1 MSMRRYFPAHIGE
14 SLRGLQSQLNML
26 GYSPHSNEEVLGD
39 DFEELLGAAAAAP
52 RGSALQRLGQ
62 AAALQRLGRHAP
74 TTHVVPSQY
83 KDSNGFGISITGTI
97 LVGQFSAT
105 QYPTVSGNT
114 RAFVSIKPQKLIL
127 DEDLIFNWENSS
139 GTATTVASVDNAGDL
154 VLISAYVG
162 NKNVFAT
169 APTQGTGFSGR
180 ALSNVAL
187 GNGVSWPTV
196 NPGIDVTVT
205 VGVKT
210 TAQYRSAP
218 PSGFSQADLVSVQL
232 ICQLNVFGEQLR

>member
-1 MSMRRYFPAHIGE
+1 MRYFPTSIGE

-26 GYSPHSNEEVLGD
+26 GTMYSDQEIVGDDFDEVLG
-39 DFEELLGAAAAAP
+39 AVP
-52 RGSALQRLGQ
+52 QRPALQRLGQ
-62 AAALQRLGRHAP
+62 QAAMNRLARHAP
-74 TTHVVPSQY
+74 TTHTVPSAY
-83 KDSNGFGISITGTI
+83 KDSNGFGVNCTGTI
-97 LVGQFSAT
+97 LAGQFSAT
-105 QYPTVSGNT
+105 QYPTVNGNT

-127 DEDLIFNWENSS
+127 DEDLIFTWTNSS
-139 GTATTVASVDNAGDL
+139 GTVTTVASVDNAGDL
-154 VLISAYVG
+154 LLISAYVG

-196 NPGIDVTVT
+196 NPGIDVVITL
-205 VGVKT
+205 GVKP

-218 PSGFSQADLVSVQL
+218 PSGYAQTDLVSVQIL
-232 ICQLNVFGEQLR
+232 AQLNVFGEQLR

>member
-1 MSMRRYFPAHIGE
+1 MRYFPSHIGE

-26 GYSPHSNEEVLGD
+26 GTMYNDEEILGD
-39 DFEELLGAAAAAP
+39 DFDEVLGAAPPARRP
-52 RGSALQRLGQ
+52 GSALQRLGQ

-74 TTHVVPSQY
+74 TTHTVPSQY
-83 KDSNGFGISITGTI
+83 KDSNGFGINVQGDI

-105 QYPTVSGNT
+105 QYPTINGST

-127 DEDLIFNWENSS
+127 DEDLLFTWTNSS
-139 GTATTVASVDNAGDL
+139 GTTTTVASVDNAGDL
-154 VLISAYVG
+154 LLVSAYVG

-169 APTQGTGFSGR
+169 APTQATGFSGR

-196 NPGIDVTVT
+196 NPGIDVVVT
-205 VGVKT
+205 LSVKP

-218 PSGFSQADLVSVQL
+218 PSGYTQSDLVSVQV
-232 ICQLNVFGEQLR
+232 IAQLNVFGEQLR

>member
-1 MSMRRYFPAHIGE
+1 MRYFPSHIGE

-26 GYSPHSNEEVLGD
+26 GAQMGTMYNDEEVLGD
-39 DFEELLGAAAAAP
+39 DFDEVLGAPPP
-52 RGSALQRLGQ
+52 RRPGSALQRLGQ
-62 AAALQRLGRHAP
+62 AAAMQRLGRHAP
-74 TTHVVPSQY
+74 TTHTVPSQY
-83 KDSNGFGISITGTI
+83 KDSNGFGISISGVI
-97 LVGQFSAT
+97 LVGQFSTT
-105 QYPTVSGNT
+105 QYPTVNGNT

-127 DEDLIFNWENSS
+127 DEDLIFTWTNSS
-139 GTATTVASVDNAGDL
+139 GSATTVASVDNAGDL
-154 VLISAYVG
+154 LLTSAYVG

-205 VGVKT
+205 IAVKS

-218 PSGFSQADLVSVQL
+218 PSGFTQDDLVSVEVSA
-232 ICQLNVFGEQLR
+232 QLNVFGEQLR

>member
-1 MSMRRYFPAHIGE
+1 MTMRYFPSRIGE
-14 SLRGLQSQLNML
+14 SLRGLQSQLSML
-26 GYSPHSNEEVLGD
+26 GTMYSDQELLGD
-39 DFEELLGAAAAAP
+39 DFDEVLGAPAP
-52 RGSALQRLGQ
+52 RQASALQRLGQ

-74 TTHVVPSQY
+74 TTHQVPSQY
-83 KDSNGFGISITGTI
+83 KDSNGFGVNVNGTI
-97 LVGQFSAT
+97 LVGQFSTT
-105 QYPTVSGNT
+105 QYPTINGNT

-127 DEDLIFNWENSS
+127 DEDLIFTWTNSS
-139 GTATTVASVDNAGDL
+139 GTVTTVSSVDNAGDL
-154 VLISAYVG
+154 MLTSAYVG

-196 NPGIDVTVT
+196 NPGIDVVVT
-205 VGVKT
+205 IAIKP

-218 PSGFSQADLVSVQL
+218 PSGYSQEDLVSVQV
-232 ICQLNVFGEQLR
+232 IAQLNVFGEQLR

>member
-1 MSMRRYFPAHIGE
+1 MRNFPSHIGE

-26 GYSPHSNEEVLGD
+26 GTLYSNQEVLGD
-39 DFEELLGAAAAAP
+39 DFNEVLGAAPAS
-52 RGSALQRLGQ
+52 SALQRLGQ
-62 AAALQRLGRHAP
+62 AAAMQRLGRHAP

-83 KDSNGFGISITGTI
+83 KDSNGFGININGVI
-97 LVGQFSAT
+97 QVGQFSNT
-105 QYPTVSGNT
+105 QYPTVNGNT
-114 RAFVSIKPQKLIL
+114 RAFVSIKPQKLII
-127 DEDLIFNWENSS
+127 DEDLIFTWSNSS
-139 GTATTVASVDNAGDL
+139 GTTTTVASIDNAGDL
-154 VLISAYVG
+154 LLISAYVG

-205 VGVKT
+205 VAVKP
-210 TAQYRSAP
+210 TAQYRSAAP
-218 PSGFSQADLVSVQL
+218 AGYSQADLVSVEL
-232 ICQLNVFGEQLR
+232 VCQLNIFGEQLR